1 MAFLFLPGLPASTWV
16 SIKSI
21 PKAEPSVSLRGTSI
35 QPQSYGRIFSREH
48 YQWLQ
53 FIPMLP
59 PSHSIVTSSMTKWI
73 SSLPDSLANLS
84 PKPLPVDEK
93 ESKTNDG
100 YGLPSSTSFARH
112 HPPSSS
118 WRTSQ
123 TSLTNMKH
131 FLKYSQPWPRS
142 GSMLNGSLYKRVKS
156 VQTIKGIVCSSSPID
171 LNTSTSYPTPTTAL
185 NMLSPSFLSKSQA
198 HRNIRATL
206 PTPTASDGT
215 RGSTSYGPGNLTL
228 KGAAILLT
236 TPTTNDATNQTFPL
250 SQLKR
255 SSLIGDLMSGLL
267 PTPLAL
273 DPFKHPTGGL
283 HRKIVQGRKT
293 SHQPNIQHDLNG
305 GITKPRL
312 SPLFV
317 EWMMGFHTEWTDL
330 DPSGTQS
337 SPIKPTSPSPIS

>member
-1 MAFLFLPGLPASTWV
+1 MAFLFLPELPDSTWA

-21 PKAEPSVSLRGTSI
+21 PKAEPSVSLRGTYI
-35 QPQSYGRIFSREH
+35 QPQSYGRIFSRPH

-53 FIPMLP
+53 FTPMLP
-59 PSHSIVTSSMTKWI
+59 PSHNIVTSSMTKWI
-73 SSLPDSLANLS
+73 SSLPDSLANRF
-84 PKPLPVDEK
+84 PPQAKINQP
-93 ESKTNDG
+93 KTNDG
-100 YGLPSSTSFARH
+100 YGLPSSTSFAKH
-112 HPPSSS
+112 HLPSSS

-131 FLKYSQPWPRS
+131 FLKYSQPWPRA
-142 GSMLNGSLYKRVKS
+142 GSMLNGSLYRRVKS
-156 VQTIKGIVCSSSPID
+156 ERTIKGIVCSSSATD
-171 LNTSTSYPTPTTAL
+171 LNTSISYPTPTTAN
-185 NMLSPSFLSKSQA
+185 NMLSPSFLTKSQA

-228 KGAAILLT
+228 KGAAIQLS
-236 TPTTNDATNQTFPL
+236 NQTHLP
-250 SQLKR
+250 R
-255 SSLIGDLMSGLL
+255 LL

-283 HRKIVQGRKT
+283 HRKLVQGRNT
-293 SHQPNIQHDLNG
+293 SHEPNMQNDLNG

-317 EWMMGFHTEWTDL
+317 EWMMGFHTGWTDL
-330 DPSGTQS
+330 EPSETLS
-337 SPIKPTSPSPIS
+337 SPIKPTSPSLTSSQEQRG

>member
-1 MAFLFLPGLPASTWV
+1 MAFLFLPELADSTLG
-16 SIKSI
+16 STKYI

-35 QPQSYGRIFSREH
+35 QPQSYARIFSRAH
-48 YQWLQ
+48 YQWLL
-53 FIPMLP
+53 FTPMLP
-59 PSHSIVTSSMTKWI
+59 PSHNTVISSMTKWTT
-73 SSLPDSLANLS
+73 SLPDSLVNRS
-84 PKPLPVDEK
+84 QKPHPVEEK
-93 ESKTNDG
+93 EPKTNDG

-156 VQTIKGIVCSSSPID
+156 EQIIKEIVYSSSPID
-171 LNTSTSYPTPTTAL
+171 LNTSISYP
-185 NMLSPSFLSKSQA
+185 
-198 HRNIRATL
+198 TL

-228 KGAAILLT
+228 KGAAILLS
-236 TPTTNDATNQTFPL
+236 TPTTNDATNQTFPP
-250 SQLKR
+250 SQIKR
-255 SSLIGDLMSGLL
+255 ETLVGQIMKR
-267 PTPLAL
+267 T
-273 DPFKHPTGGL
+273 
-283 HRKIVQGRKT
+283 
-293 SHQPNIQHDLNG
+293 DLNG

-317 EWMMGFHTEWTDL
+317 EWMMGFHTAWTDL
-330 DPSGTQS
+330 DPSETQS
-337 SPIKPTSPSPIS
+337 FPIKQTSPSLTSSQEQRG

>member
-1 MAFLFLPGLPASTWV
+1 MAFLFLPELPDSIWAST
-16 SIKSI
+16 KSI
-21 PKAEPSVSLRGTSI
+21 PKAEPSVSLRGTSL
-35 QPQSYGRIFSREH
+35 QPQSYGRIFSRAH
-48 YQWLQ
+48 YRWLQ

-59 PSHSIVTSSMTKWI
+59 PSHNIVTSSMTKWI
-73 SSLPDSLANLS
+73 TSLPDSLANLS
-84 PKPLPVDEK
+84 PKPHPVEEK
-93 ESKTNDG
+93 EQKTNDG

-142 GSMLNGSLYKRVKS
+142 GSMLNGSLYRRVKS
-156 VQTIKGIVCSSSPID
+156 EQTIKGIVCSSSVTD
-171 LNTSTSYPTPTTAL
+171 LNTSISYPTPTTAN
-185 NMLSPSFLSKSQA
+185 NMLSPSFLSKSSA

-206 PTPTASDGT
+206 S
-215 RGSTSYGPGNLTL
+215 
-228 KGAAILLT
+228 
-236 TPTTNDATNQTFPL
+236 TPTTNDATNQTFPK

-255 SSLIGDLMSGLL
+255 NSLIG
-267 PTPLAL
+267 
-273 DPFKHPTGGL
+273 
-283 HRKIVQGRKT
+283 KIMRT
-293 SHQPNIQHDLNG
+293 DLNG

-330 DPSGTQS
+330 EPSVTQS
-337 SPIKPTSPSPIS
+337 YHIKPTSPSPIS

>member
-1 MAFLFLPGLPASTWV
+1 MAFLFLPGLPDSIWAST
-16 SIKSI
+16 KSI
-21 PKAEPSVSLRGTSI
+21 PKAEPSVSLRGTYLH
-35 QPQSYGRIFSREH
+35 PQSYGRILSRPH

-53 FIPMLP
+53 YTPMLP
-59 PSHSIVTSSMTKWI
+59 PSHNIVTSSMTKWI
-73 SSLPDSLANLS
+73 SSLPDSLANRSL
-84 PKPLPVDEK
+84 KPLPIKK
-93 ESKTNDG
+93 EPKTNDG
-100 YGLPSSTSFARH
+100 YGLPSSTSFAKH

-123 TSLTNMKH
+123 TSLMNMKH

-142 GSMLNGSLYKRVKS
+142 GSMLNGSLFKRVKS
-156 VQTIKGIVCSSSPID
+156 GRIIKEIVFSSSPID
-171 LNTSTSYPTPTTAL
+171 LNTSISYPTPTTAN
-185 NMLSPSFLSKSQA
+185 NMLSPSFHSKSQA

-228 KGAAILLT
+228 KGAAIQLS
-236 TPTTNDATNQTFPL
+236 NQTHLP
-250 SQLKR
+250 R
-255 SSLIGDLMSGLL
+255 LL

-283 HRKIVQGRKT
+283 HRKLVQGRKT
-293 SHQPNIQHDLNG
+293 SHQPNMQNDLNG

-317 EWMMGFHTEWTDL
+317 EWMMGFHTAWTDL
-330 DPSGTQS
+330 EPSETQS
-337 SPIKPTSPSPIS
+337 FPIKPTSPSPTS